1 MKTVS
6 SVQVS
11 LFHLSLSLSFSLPS
25 LSLTLFSFSHSLSAV
40 SLFLQ
45 LVGMRGTQRV
55 HLHKENEPQ
64 PNIFHD
70 FEETDTK
77 WYLNIFST
85 TLPISLRER
94 MSMFDCSAKGCSLEH
109 AHVRKRSIHSFT
121 H

>member
-1 MKTVS
+1 MELLVEKKLFFQNLNRFDHDSMKTVS

-11 LFHLSLSLSFSLPS
+11 LFHLSLSLSFSLPC

-64 PNIFHD
+64 PNIFND
-70 FEETDTK
+70 FKVTNTK
-77 WYLNIFST
+77 
-85 TLPISLRER
+85 
-94 MSMFDCSAKGCSLEH
+94 
-109 AHVRKRSIHSFT
+109 
-121 H
+121 